1 MVRCL
6 VKSEERLEFRS
17 WRLGWVTST
26 SLGLSSSDLSL
37 VAVAV
42 VDGDKVLVTPS
53 RQLTVPPPGS
63 GRWCSPVLEISSL
76 HPSRTRSWQLPPLT
90 ATVSWW

>member
-17 WRLGWVTST
+17 WRLGWVIST

-63 GRWCSPVLEISSL
+63 ALQVKADSQVKQVVFWRSPLSA
-76 HPSRTRSWQLPPLT
+76 PLGLGPG
-90 ATVSWW
+90 SCRH